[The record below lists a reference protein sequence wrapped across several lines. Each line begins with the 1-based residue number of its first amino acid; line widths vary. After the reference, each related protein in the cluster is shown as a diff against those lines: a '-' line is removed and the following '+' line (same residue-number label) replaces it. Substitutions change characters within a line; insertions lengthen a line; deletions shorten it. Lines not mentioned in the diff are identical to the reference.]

1 MRPASWS
8 LSLIPVPGVVS
19 KACLFPDSRIRRALA
34 LLDLDET
41 RSLVTRNFKYKI
53 TGMTFKSGN
62 DDGKGRPSG
71 ARNRGSYELRERLK
85 SRPSFV
91 DPAEYLCDIV
101 SNPNASTECKIAA
114 SGNLMPY
121 LYSKLG
127 AITPPRFIETK
138 IAVPEIQNIDD
149 LAQFIIHV
157 LRHVARGSL
166 SFEHGKELVDLARA
180 SVHTKYADDELK
192 LKIAAAD
199 NPLQP
204 QRIIIEGGLPS
215 LPGTNITMPQLN
227 GHDLELTAS
236 PGPATNDP
244 HSHPAE
250 PDKP

>member
-1 MRPASWS
+1 
-8 LSLIPVPGVVS
+8 
-19 KACLFPDSRIRRALA
+19 
-34 LLDLDET
+34 
-41 RSLVTRNFKYKI
+41 
-53 TGMTFKSGN
+53 MTFKSGN

-91 DPAEYLCDIV
+91 DPAEFLCDIV

-127 AITPPRFIETK
+127 AITPPTFIETK
-138 IAVPEIQNIDD
+138 IAVPEIKSIDD

-180 SVHTKYADDELK
+180 SVHTKYADDELQ
-192 LKIAAAD
+192 LKIAAHKAAD
-199 NPLQP
+199 PTKPIQILYSP
-204 QRIIIEGGLPS
+204 GV
-215 LPGTNITMPQLN
+215 LPGTNVTMPTHDERGRPLEHVTPQSN
-227 GHDLELTAS
+227 GHDPGAVSTN
-236 PGPATNDP
+236 PGPAPVCTENVIRVDGVVE
-244 HSHPAE
+244 SLKLAE
-250 PDKP
+250 